1 MRICRF
7 VFGVDEESTAMQTK
21 SKLQFD
27 PESPKIKAYLD
38 DVHHGTFIKEGT
50 MVACPTCY
58 PGMTTPI
65 PLDECH
71 ITALDGTP
79 KGTLYGGT
87 SGHQAHLF
95 IAQFHGLSGV
105 VFEMAAPE
113 GATNTVAACCA
124 GSRMF
129 AFVNGARGGRAVSVR
144 QTDLFGEDF
153 IQEWGFTRPALA
165 DHGECFSGEPVVHA
179 IAGPERKSVVAITSR
194 HIVTIDAT
202 AGAANVKLNVAGE
215 VPGSGRIA
223 LGSWGG
229 VFGRDDRDS
238 VWRFDVAKGNIARRA
253 FDLPKGF
260 GDVPLIWATDPSA
273 GLLYTADAAGRLYSL
288 QEGSGFS
295 AVLAQAPLAPVGP
308 MAVTFDGRLF
318 GFCGDEM
325 SKMFCFDPAT
335 GKVANLG
342 VAASVLER
350 RRYGY
355 TFGDAMTGRD
365 GEIVFGEND
374 NGGHL
379 WLYFPRIKAA
389 GAKA

>member
-1 MRICRF
+1 
-7 VFGVDEESTAMQTK
+7 MQTK

-27 PESPKIKAYLD
+27 PNSPRIKAYLD

-50 MVACPTCY
+50 MVACATCY

-65 PLDECH
+65 PLDESH

-87 SGHQAHLF
+87 SGRQAHLF
-95 IAQFHGLSGV
+95 IAQFHGLSNV
-105 VFEMAAPE
+105 VLEMAAPE
-113 GATNTVAACCA
+113 GATHTAAACCA
-124 GSRMF
+124 GSRLF
-129 AFVNGARGGRAVSVR
+129 AFVNGARGGRTVSVP

-153 IQEWGFTRPALA
+153 IQEWVFTRPELS
-165 DHGECFSGEPVVHA
+165 DHGECVSGEPVVHA

-202 AGAANVKLNVAGE
+202 AEAAKLKLNVVGE
-215 VPGSGRIA
+215 APGSGRIA
-223 LGSWGG
+223 LGSQGG
-229 VFGRDDRDS
+229 VFGRDDGNS
-238 VWRFDVAKGNIARRA
+238 LWRLDVAKGSVARHA
-253 FDLPKGF
+253 VSLPKGF
-260 GDVPLIWATDPSA
+260 GDAPLTWAADPAS
-273 GLLYTADAAGRLYSL
+273 GLLYTAGADGRIFSFH
-288 QEGSGFS
+288 EGSFHEGKGFIG
-295 AVLAQAPLAPVGP
+295 ALAQAPLAPVGP

-335 GKVANLG
+335 GKAANLG

-355 TFGDAMTGRD
+355 TFGEAVTGRD

-379 WLYFPRIKAA
+379 WLYFPRIKAS
-389 GAKA
+389 GARA

>member
-1 MRICRF
+1 
-7 VFGVDEESTAMQTK
+7 MQTK
-21 SKLQFD
+21 TKPQFD

-50 MVACPTCY
+50 MVACATCF

-65 PLDECH
+65 PLDESH

-79 KGTLYGGT
+79 TGTLYGGT

-105 VFEMAAPE
+105 VLEMGTPE
-113 GATNTVAACCA
+113 GATHTAAVCCA
-124 GSRMF
+124 GSRLF
-129 AFVNGARGGRAVSVR
+129 AFVNGPRGGRVVSVP

-153 IQEWGFTRPALA
+153 IQEWGFTRPEII
-165 DHGECFSGEPVVHA
+165 DHGECVAGEPVVHA
-179 IAGPERKSVVAITSR
+179 ITDEARKTVIAVTSH
-194 HIVTIDAT
+194 HIVIVDASVED
-202 AGAANVKLNVAGE
+202 AKLKVEYIGE
-215 VPGSGRIA
+215 APGLGRIT
-223 LGSWGG
+223 LGTRGG
-229 VFGRDDRDS
+229 VFGRDDGDTL
-238 VWRFDVAKGNIARRA
+238 WRFDLAKRTIQRRA
-253 FDLPKGF
+253 VVLPEGF
-260 GDVPLIWATDPSA
+260 GGVPLSWASDPAS
-273 GLLYTADAAGRLYSL
+273 GLLYTSDAKGRIHSFG
-288 QEGSGFS
+288 ERKGFS
-295 AVLAQAPLAPVGP
+295 GVLAEAPLAPVGP

-318 GFCGDEM
+318 GFCGNEM

-355 TFGDAMTGRD
+355 TFGDAVIGRD

-379 WLYFPRIKAA
+379 WLYFPRIKAP

>member
-1 MRICRF
+1 
-7 VFGVDEESTAMQTK
+7 MQTK
-21 SKLQFD
+21 TKPQFD

-50 MVACPTCY
+50 MVACATCF

-79 KGTLYGGT
+79 HGTLYGGT
-87 SGHQAHLF
+87 SGRQAHLF
-95 IAQFHGLSGV
+95 IALFHGLSNV
-105 VFEMAAPE
+105 VLEMGMPE
-113 GATNTVAACCA
+113 GATNTAAVCCA
-124 GSRMF
+124 GSRVF
-129 AFVNGARGGRAVSVR
+129 AFVNGARGGRAVSVP
-144 QTDLFGEDF
+144 QTDLYGEDF
-153 IQEWGFTRPALA
+153 IQEWGYTRPVIT
-165 DHGECFSGEPVVHA
+165 DHGECVSGEPVVHA
-179 IAGPERKSVVAITSR
+179 VAGPERKSVVAVTSR

-202 AGAANVKLNVAGE
+202 ADFAKTKLNVVGE
-215 VPGSGRIA
+215 APGSGRIV
-223 LGSWGG
+223 LGSRGG
-229 VFGRDDRDS
+229 VFGRDDGNS
-238 VWRFDVAKGNIARRA
+238 LWRFDVAKGSIARHA
-253 FDLPKGF
+253 VTLPKGF
-260 GDVPLIWATDPSA
+260 GDAPMTWATDPTS
-273 GLLYTADAAGRLYSL
+273 GILYTAGADGSIYSFH
-288 QEGSGFS
+288 EGKGFS
-295 AVLAQAPLAPVGP
+295 GVLAQALLAPVGP

-318 GFCGDEM
+318 GFCGNEM
-325 SKMFCFDPAT
+325 SKMFGFDPST

-355 TFGDAMTGRD
+355 TFGDAVTGRD

-389 GAKA
+389 AARA

>member
-1 MRICRF
+1 
-7 VFGVDEESTAMQTK
+7 MQTK

-27 PESPKIKAYLD
+27 PNSPRIKAYLD

-50 MVACPTCY
+50 MVACATCY

-65 PLDECH
+65 PLDESH

-87 SGHQAHLF
+87 SGRQAHLF
-95 IAQFHGLSGV
+95 IAQFHGLSNV
-105 VFEMAAPE
+105 VLEMAAPE
-113 GATNTVAACCA
+113 GATHTAAACCA
-124 GSRMF
+124 GSRLF
-129 AFVNGARGGRAVSVR
+129 AFVNGARGGRTVSVP

-153 IQEWGFTRPALA
+153 IQEWVFTRPELS
-165 DHGECFSGEPVVHA
+165 DHGECVSGEPVVHA

-202 AGAANVKLNVAGE
+202 AEAAKLKLNVVGE
-215 VPGSGRIA
+215 APGSGRIA
-223 LGSWGG
+223 LGSQGG
-229 VFGRDDRDS
+229 VFGRDDGNS
-238 VWRFDVAKGNIARRA
+238 LWRLDVAKGNVARHA
-253 FDLPKGF
+253 VSLPKGF
-260 GDVPLIWATDPSA
+260 GDAPLTWAADPAS
-273 GLLYTADAAGRLYSL
+273 GLLYTAGADGRIFSFN
-288 QEGSGFS
+288 EGSFHEGKGFS
-295 AVLAQAPLAPVGP
+295 GALAQAPLAPVGP

-335 GKVANLG
+335 GKAANLG

-355 TFGDAMTGRD
+355 TFGEAVTGRD

-379 WLYFPRIKAA
+379 WLYFPRIKAS
-389 GAKA
+389 GARA

>member
-1 MRICRF
+1 
-7 VFGVDEESTAMQTK
+7 MQTK
-21 SKLQFD
+21 SKLHYD
-27 PESPKIKAYLD
+27 PESPQIKAYLD
-38 DVHHGTFIKEGT
+38 DVHHGTFMKEGT
-50 MVACPTCY
+50 MIACATCY

-65 PLDECH
+65 PLDESR
-71 ITALDGTP
+71 ITALDGMPT
-79 KGTLYGGT
+79 GTIYGGT

-95 IAQFHGLSGV
+95 VALFHGLSNV
-105 VFEMAAPE
+105 VFEMGAPE
-113 GATNTVAACCA
+113 GATHTAAACCA
-124 GSRMF
+124 GSRLF
-129 AFVNGARGGRAVSVR
+129 AFVNGARGGRAVSCA

-153 IQEWGFTRPALA
+153 IQEWGFTRPAIA
-165 DHGECFSGEPVVHA
+165 DHGECFPGEPVVHA
-179 IAGPERKSVVAITSR
+179 VAGPGRKSVIAVTSR

-202 AGAANVKLNVAGE
+202 AEESKLKLNAAGE
-215 VPGSGRIA
+215 APGSGSIA
-223 LGSWGG
+223 LGSRGG
-229 VFGRDDRDS
+229 VFGRDDGNS
-238 VWRFDVAKGNIARRA
+238 LWRFDTAKLSIARHA
-253 FDLPKGF
+253 VPLPKGF
-260 GDVPLIWATDPSA
+260 GDAPITWATDPTS
-273 GLLYTADAAGRLYSL
+273 GLLYTAGADGRIYSF
-288 QEGSGFS
+288 QEGKGFS
-295 AVLAQAPLAPVGP
+295 GPLAQALLAPVGA

-355 TFGDAMTGRD
+355 TFGAAITGRD

-379 WLYFPRIKAA
+379 WLYFPRIGRH

>member
-1 MRICRF
+1 
-7 VFGVDEESTAMQTK
+7 VFGDEEEITAMQTK
-21 SKLQFD
+21 TKPQFD

-50 MVACPTCY
+50 MVACATCF

-65 PLDECH
+65 PLDESH

-87 SGHQAHLF
+87 SGRQAHLF
-95 IAQFHGLSGV
+95 IAQFHGLSNV
-105 VFEMAAPE
+105 VLEMAAPE
-113 GATNTVAACCA
+113 GATHTAAACCA
-124 GSRMF
+124 GSRLF
-129 AFVNGARGGRAVSVR
+129 AFVNGARGGRAVSVP

-153 IQEWGFTRPALA
+153 IQEWGFTRPELA
-165 DHGECFSGEPVVHA
+165 DHGECVTAEPVVHA
-179 IAGPERKSVVAITSR
+179 IAGPGRKSVVALTTR
-194 HIVTIDAT
+194 HIVTLDASVD
-202 AGAANVKLNVAGE
+202 AAKLKLNVAGE
-215 VPGSGRIA
+215 APGSGRIA
-223 LGSWGG
+223 LGSRGG
-229 VFGRDDRDS
+229 VFGRDDGNS
-238 VWRFDVAKGNIARRA
+238 LWRFDVAKGSIGRRA
-253 FDLPKGF
+253 VALPKGF
-260 GDVPLIWATDPSA
+260 GDAPLTWATDPTS
-273 GLLYTADAAGRLYSL
+273 GLLYTAGADGLIYSFD
-288 QEGSGFS
+288 EGKGFS
-295 AVLAQAPLAPVGP
+295 GVLAQAPLTPVGP

-355 TFGDAMTGRD
+355 TFGDAVTGRD

-379 WLYFPRIKAA
+379 WLYFPRIRAA
-389 GAKA
+389 GARA